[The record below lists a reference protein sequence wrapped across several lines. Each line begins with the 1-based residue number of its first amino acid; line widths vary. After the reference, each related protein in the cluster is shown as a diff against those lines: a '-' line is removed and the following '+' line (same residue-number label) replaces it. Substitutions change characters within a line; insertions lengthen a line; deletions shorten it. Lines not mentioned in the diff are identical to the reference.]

1 MKDNVFEN
9 HGIASVSPSSIN
21 LFVDNTPKWAAKY
34 LLGMPQGQKPVF
46 WRGDVIDKSCGRFFG
61 MLEDQE
67 QMNKEDCIAIAG
79 EQYLGLAKA
88 YEEDGLEV
96 DPDEVTKQAKHLDT
110 FIELA
115 IDHYASLGTPTEYQ
129 KPIETMVDECP
140 VPLTGFLDFIYDGD
154 VRVVR
159 DLKTTAKTPDMRRS
173 VRRQLA
179 VYAQAEQAYPIVDY
193 VYVNSK
199 NRQVVSM
206 EVTDWEAQMMDVRRI
221 LLSMKSLLSVSSD
234 AEEIVG
240 LLYPDFEKWCWDA
253 DEIAYAKNI
262 WSIK

>member
-79 EQYLGLAKA
+79 EQYLGLAKK
-88 YEEDGLEV
+88 YEEDGLEI
-96 DPDEVTKQAKHLDT
+96 DPDDVTKEAQHIDT
-110 FIELA
+110 YVELA
-115 IDHYASLGTPTEYQ
+115 IDHYAALGTPTEYQ
-129 KPIETMVDECP
+129 KPIETLVEQCP
-140 VPLTGFLDFIYDGD
+140 VPLTGYLDFLYDGD

-159 DLKTTAKTPDMRRS
+159 DLKTTGRKPDMRSS

-193 VYVNSK
+193 VYVNS
-199 NRQVVSM
+199 RAREVVSM
-206 EVTDWEAQMMDVRRI
+206 EVTDWEAHMMDVRRI
-221 LLSMKSLLSVSSD
+221 LLSMKNLLSVSND
-234 AEEIVG
+234 AKEIVG
-240 LLYPDFEKWCWDA
+240 LLYPDYEKWSWDS